1 MIGRSI
7 LLAAALLLV
16 PPHSISS
23 SFAHARTDK
32 ENEIRRILEHIQKGT
47 LKFRDEIERVYGER
61 CNADTLS
68 QCSRSSFNGCSSVFP
83 NQQCMEN
90 DELVIEACA
99 GEPGEKNEKDYG
111 VCNALWDKTSSV
123 VSIPSALA
131 QGSMQN
137 PTDPELLETA
147 CYSNMAEDFMVEKYE
162 QDEMFWDNYGAQP
175 SWTYYGAHNGLF
187 RRVPAIYQETCGN
200 YDPRRRPWFVA
211 ASSGPKDVIIVID
224 VSGSMSNHNR
234 MALAKEAA
242 ITVVSTLT
250 ISDRVA
256 VIVFS
261 DDAYQIPLGTDT
273 LYRATNENKKLLIES
288 IQQLS
293 EGGATN
299 FHSGFQQA
307 FDALERTIQQEYST
321 GCNIAILFMTD
332 GVRTAGPDT
341 NEVLQ
346 LISDSTEK
354 LARYGRDT
362 KIFTFS
368 LGAQADRSVTKKIA
382 CSTGGIW
389 TPVDD
394 FDGDLVGVMSSYYKT
409 FAMGLSNNTNFT
421 AWIEPYEFFSAEKF
435 GTTNSAPVFDRSV
448 NPPLFLGVV
457 ASDVYLDA
465 FEKVLEEDARSSTM
479 LQRFVQLSTAQCPK
493 IDLNECQLEAL
504 RYLGGGQEATCGQC
518 DSYWYSG
525 EYPGIIPAECPF
537 KPDLPTNLWQNTDLE
552 GVKYEDRACCQI
564 GSSIPSDVCVYS
576 NVDGARI
583 NMMVIAGS
591 VAGLVLFCCF
601 GWLIY
606 KCFKS
611 VLATKAP
618 PNYTITLETAP
629 PPVAAPIA
637 PVSAS
642 VPAAPVALP
651 VGTVI
656 SPPNASAS
664 AINTYRAGP
673 ASAPPM
679 NPEFHA

>member
-1 MIGRSI
+1 MTIGRSI

-16 PPHSISS
+16 PTQHSLS
-23 SFAHARTDK
+23 SFTQARTDK
-32 ENEIRRILEHIQKGT
+32 ENEVKRILEHIQKGT

-61 CNADTLS
+61 CSSRTLS

-83 NQQCMEN
+83 NQQCMDN
-90 DELVIEACA
+90 DELVIEAC
-99 GEPGEKNEKDYG
+99 GGGSGN
-111 VCNALWDKTSSV
+111 CNALWDKKTSV
-123 VSIPSALA
+123 VSIPTALA
-131 QGSMQN
+131 QGSNNN

-147 CYSNMAEDFMVEKYE
+147 CYSNMAEDFMVE
-162 QDEMFWDNYGAQP
+162 NNAQP

-187 RRVPAIYQETCGN
+187 RKIPAVYEEACGN

-242 ITVVSTLT
+242 IT
-250 ISDRVA
+250 
-256 VIVFS
+256 
-261 DDAYQIPLGTDT
+261 GTDT

-293 EGGATN
+293 EGGSTN
-299 FHSGFQQA
+299 FHSGFQKA
-307 FDALERTIQQEYST
+307 FDALERTIQQEYSS

-332 GVRTAGPDT
+332 GVRTAGADT
-341 NEVLQ
+341 NEVLA
-346 LISDSTEK
+346 LIKDSTER

-362 KIFTFS
+362 TIFTFS
-368 LGAQADRSVTKKIA
+368 LGAQADRSVMKKIA

-394 FDGDLVGVMSSYYKT
+394 FDGDLVGVMSSYYKL
-409 FAMGLSNNTNFT
+409 FALGLANNTNFT
-421 AWIEPYEFFSAEKF
+421 AWVEPYEFFSAKKF

-448 NPPLFLGVV
+448 TPPLFLGVV

-493 IDLNECQLEAL
+493 IDLTECQLEAL

-537 KPDLPTNLWQNTDLE
+537 KPDLPTNLWENTDLE
-552 GVKYEDRACCQI
+552 GVKYEDRACCQ
-564 GSSIPSDVCVYS
+564 
-576 NVDGARI
+576 
-583 NMMVIAGS
+583 
-591 VAGLVLFCCF
+591 
-601 GWLIY
+601 
-606 KCFKS
+606 
-611 VLATKAP
+611 
-618 PNYTITLETAP
+618 
-629 PPVAAPIA
+629 
-637 PVSAS
+637 
-642 VPAAPVALP
+642 
-651 VGTVI
+651 
-656 SPPNASAS
+656 
-664 AINTYRAGP
+664 
-673 ASAPPM
+673 
-679 NPEFHA
+679 